1 MRLFLLRHG
10 ETEFSRNDRF
20 CGDIDAALTLA
31 GARMGRL
38 FADAYAVPV
47 ELLQVTDPDARPPF
61 WPSASSGRY
70 LKNIAGEYFS
80 GRASTSAE
88 TGAPATVIVDHA
100 KNDPSCLIAMATHGL
115 SGARRWLLGSVTSK
129 VVQIAANPLLLIR
142 PRHDFDASTPIRM
155 KQIFVPL
162 DGSALAEKALPHAC
176 ALSKRLNLEIQL
188 LRVYS
193 LPMDA
198 YVVADG
204 LIARGPAQ
212 YREEL
217 AKQAHDYLEGK
228 VAGLRADGLER
239 VLGTALE
246 GDAAS
251 EIIDLASK
259 TPDSLI
265 GMSTHGRS
273 GIGRW
278 LLGSVAE
285 KIIQH
290 AHNPVLLI
298 RAK

>member
-1 MRLFLLRHG
+1 MYSKILVPLDG
-10 ETEFSRNDRF
+10 SRVSEQILPYA
-20 CGDIDAALTLA
+20 C
-31 GARMGRL
+31 L
-38 FADAYAVPV
+38 FAEAYGIPV
-47 ELLQVTDPDARPPF
+47 ELLRVTDPHARPPF
-61 WPSASSGRY
+61 WPSQSSGRY
-70 LKNIAGEYFS
+70 LKKISDEYFA
-80 GRASTSAE
+80 GRVSAAAE

-100 KNDPSCLIAMATHGL
+100 TNDPSCLIAMATHSI

-142 PRHDFDASTPIRM
+142 PSHNFDASKPVTLD
-155 KQIFVPL
+155 QIFVPL
-162 DGSALAEKALPHAC
+162 DGSGLAEGALPHAC
-176 ALSKRLNLEIQL
+176 ALTKRLNLEMQL

-204 LIARGPAQ
+204 VIAQAPAQ

-217 AKQAHDYLEGK
+217 AQQAQDYLDGK
-228 VAGLRADGLER
+228 VAGLRAEGFKR
-239 VLGTALE
+239 VVAIALE

-251 EIIDLASK
+251 EIIDLGRKA
-259 TPDSLI
+259 PNSLI
-265 GMSTHGRS
+265 AMSTHGRS

-278 LLGSVAE
+278 VLGSVAE

-298 RAK
+298 RAN

>member
-1 MRLFLLRHG
+1 MYSKILVPLDGSRTSEPILLY
-10 ETEFSRNDRF
+10 
-20 CGDIDAALTLA
+20 A
-31 GARMGRL
+31 RL
-38 FADAYAVPV
+38 FADAYGIPV
-47 ELLQVTDPDARPPF
+47 ELLRVNDPDARPPF
-61 WPSASSGRY
+61 WPSESSGRY
-70 LKNIAGEYFS
+70 LKKIADEYFS

-88 TGAPATVIVDHA
+88 AGAPAAFIVDHA
-100 KNDPSCLIAMATHGL
+100 KTDPSCLIAMATHGL

-129 VVQIAANPLLLIR
+129 VVQTATNALLLIR
-142 PRHDFDASTPIRM
+142 PSHNFDASRPVRM
-155 KQIFVPL
+155 DQIFVPL

-176 ALSKRLNLEIQL
+176 ALAKRLNPEIQL

-204 LIARGPAQ
+204 VLARGPAQ

-217 AKQAHDYLEGK
+217 AKQAQENLEGK
-228 VAGLRADGLER
+228 VAALRADGFER
-239 VLGTALE
+239 VVGIALE

-265 GMSTHGRS
+265 AMSTHGRS

-278 LLGSVAE
+278 VLGSVAE
-285 KIIQH
+285 KILQH
-290 AHNPVLLI
+290 AHNPLLLI
-298 RAK
+298 RAN

>member
-1 MRLFLLRHG
+1 MYSKILVPLDGSRASEQILF
-10 ETEFSRNDRF
+10 F
-20 CGDIDAALTLA
+20 A
-31 GARMGRL
+31 RL
-38 FADAYAVPV
+38 FADAYGIPV
-47 ELLQVTDPDARPPF
+47 ELLRVTDPDARPPF
-61 WPSASSGRY
+61 WPSESSARY
-70 LKNIAGEYFS
+70 LKKTADEYFA

-88 TGAPATVIVDHA
+88 IGVPAAFIIDHA
-100 KNDPSCLIAMATHGL
+100 KKDPSCLIAMATHGL

-129 VVQIAANPLLLIR
+129 VVQTAANPLLLIR
-142 PRHDFDASTPIRM
+142 PSHNFDASTPVRM
-155 KQIFVPL
+155 EQLFVPL
-162 DGSALAEKALPHAC
+162 DGSGLAEKALPHAC

-204 LIARGPAQ
+204 VIARGPAQ

-217 AKQAHDYLEGK
+217 TKQAQDYLEGK
-228 VAGLRADGLER
+228 VAALRADGVDR
-239 VLGTALE
+239 VVGIALE

-265 GMSTHGRS
+265 AMSTHGRS

-278 LLGSVAE
+278 VLGSVAE
-285 KIIQH
+285 KILQH

-298 RAK
+298 RAN

>member
-1 MRLFLLRHG
+1 MYSKILVPLDG
-10 ETEFSRNDRF
+10 SRVSEQ
-20 CGDIDAALTLA
+20 ILPYA
-31 GARMGRL
+31 RL
-38 FADAYAVPV
+38 FADAYGIPV
-47 ELLQVTDPDARPPF
+47 ELLRVMDPDARPPF
-61 WPSASSGRY
+61 WPPESSGRY
-70 LKNIAGEYFS
+70 LNKIAGEYFS

-88 TGAPATVIVDHA
+88 TGAPATVIVDYA

-142 PRHDFDASTPIRM
+142 PSHDFDVSTPVQM
-155 KQIFVPL
+155 NQIFVPL
-162 DGSALAEKALPHAC
+162 DGSSLAEKALPHAC

-204 LIARGPAQ
+204 VIARGPTQ
-212 YREEL
+212 YREEQ
-217 AKQAHDYLEGK
+217 AKQAQDYLEGK
-228 VAGLRADGLER
+228 VASLRADGVER
-239 VLGTALE
+239 VVGTALE

-278 LLGSVAE
+278 VLGSVAE
-285 KIIQH
+285 RIIQH
-290 AHNPVLLI
+290 GRDPVLLI
-298 RAK
+298 RAI